1 MTSSNSNQIKL
12 LIKTIEMIEKAA
24 KIMPIGISFLVV
36 LFLFFD
42 IKSFFEGNIVIGI
55 ILSVLASFGLYL
67 LLRIYQTRR
76 RKGKYSTVYKTAY
89 K

>member
-1 MTSSNSNQIKL
+1 
-12 LIKTIEMIEKAA
+12 MIEKAA

-36 LFLFFD
+36 LILFFD
-42 IKSFFEGNIVIGI
+42 IRSFFEGNIVIGI

>member
-1 MTSSNSNQIKL
+1 MKLSNSNQIKL

-36 LFLFFD
+36 LIFFFD
-42 IKSFFEGNIVIGI
+42 IRSFFEGNIVIGI
-55 ILSVLASFGLYL
+55 ILSVLALFGLYL
-67 LLRIYQTRR
+67 LLRMYQTRR
-76 RKGKYSTVYKTAY
+76 RKRKYSTAYKTAY